1 MHHEEYTTAAPPNSV
16 CSVEAFTAAR
26 LKNDCI
32 LSALAGSFRCWR
44 RSQSGPDIHHGGE
57 KTALGL
63 GGGGKY
69 SDLTRILKLYLK
81 RNSFGII
88 RTSK

>member
-1 MHHEEYTTAAPPNSV
+1 MHHREYTTAVLSGAAPPNSV

-32 LSALAGSFRCWR
+32 LSVLAGFFRSWLH
-44 RSQSGPDIHHGGE
+44 SQSRPGIHHGGE

-63 GGGGKY
+63 ERGRK
-69 SDLTRILKLYLK
+69 I
-81 RNSFGII
+81 
-88 RTSK
+88 